1 LNQEEARLVRD
12 NSETVIA
19 AEATVKKKKKP
30 VIQETSCQISAWK
43 KSVSG
48 MQEETSYTL
57 YKKPVIRSLT
67 ERKKKRRSQI
77 YNKPVIRSLLEEENE
92 SRTQMYKSTSRSLV
106 VQYDIC
112 M

>member
-1 LNQEEARLVRD
+1 LVRD
-12 NSETVIA
+12 NSETFTA

-30 VIQETSCQISAWK
+30 VLQETSYQISAWK

-48 MQEETSYTL
+48 MWYAGRNQL

-77 YNKPVIRSLLEEENE
+77 YKKPVIRSLLEEENE